1 MVEFFRRGDRRDQ
14 KTGSAR
20 MTDSPQSMI
29 SAELH
34 NWVGRKSPLI
44 QLEIM
49 SASDVRRYVDATGDA
64 NPLWLDDAFAR
75 AADYQS
81 RLLPPTLVGWV
92 PFSMKEGDSADTTD
106 MRRLLPLP
114 DGYTN
119 VRNAGSETEW
129 LQPAYVGEQLSA
141 HSRIVD
147 IVARQGRAG
156 LGIYITQEE
165 QILNSRQQIVM
176 LRRHTVA
183 IFPEK
188 KFSDQQQSGK

>member
-14 KTGSAR
+14 KTGSVC
-20 MTDSPQSMI
+20 MTDSSQSMI
-29 SAELH
+29 TLELR
-34 NWVGRKSPLI
+34 NWVGRKSLLI

-49 SASDVRRYVDATGDA
+49 TASDVRRYVDATGDA
-64 NPLWLDDAFAR
+64 NPLWLDEEFAR
-75 AADYQS
+75 DAGYQR

-92 PFSMKEGDSADTTD
+92 PFSMKEGDSANTTD

-141 HSRIVD
+141 HSHIVD
-147 IVARQGRAG
+147 IVARQGRSG

-176 LRRHTVA
+176 RRRHTVA
-183 IFPEK
+183 VFPEK
-188 KFSDQQQSGK
+188 KFSDQPQSGK

>member
-1 MVEFFRRGDRRDQ
+1 
-14 KTGSAR
+14 
-20 MTDSPQSMI
+20 MTDSPQSI
-29 SAELH
+29 ITAELR
-34 NWVGRKSPLI
+34 NWVGRKSPLV

-64 NPLWLDDAFAR
+64 NPLWLDDEVAR
-75 AADYQS
+75 AAGYQS

-92 PFSMKEGDSADTTD
+92 PFSMKEDDSADTTD
-106 MRRLLPLP
+106 MRRQLPQP

-141 HSRIVD
+141 RSHIVD
-147 IVARQGRAG
+147 IVARQGRSG

-176 LRRHTVA
+176 RRRHTVA
-183 IFPEK
+183 VFPEK
-188 KFSDQQQSGK
+188 KFSDQPQSGK